1 LPATSNLEPGL
12 VVPIPK
18 LPPNSL
24 EVTLAFAFAL
34 NNGMP
39 EISPTVKTYPVFKSG
54 LIDKSCP

>member
-1 LPATSNLEPGL
+1 

-18 LPPNSL
+18 FPPNSFA
-24 EVTLAFAFAL
+24 VMLAFALAL

-39 EISPTVKTYPVFKSG
+39 EISPTVKTYPEVKSG